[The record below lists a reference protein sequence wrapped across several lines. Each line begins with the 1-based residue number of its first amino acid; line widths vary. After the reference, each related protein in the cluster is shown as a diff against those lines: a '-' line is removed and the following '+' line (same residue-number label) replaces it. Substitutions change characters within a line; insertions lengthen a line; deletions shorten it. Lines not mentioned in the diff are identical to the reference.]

1 MKYRQI
7 EHTADFGIQVF
18 GADPRELFSNAAH
31 ALFDLITDIRALK
44 GERVERITVNGDDWP
59 DLMFN
64 WLRELLFF
72 WNGKERLVKTVKIET
87 LSENSLSAVVCYD
100 PYDSDSHEIHTE
112 IKAVT
117 YHQLQ
122 VKSRPS
128 GWEAQVIFDV

>member
-1 MKYRQI
+1 MRYRLI
-7 EHTADFGIQVF
+7 EHTADVGIHVF
-18 GADPRELFSNAAH
+18 GTDAETLFANAAF
-31 ALFDLITDIRALK
+31 ALFDLITDSRALK
-44 GERVERITVNGDDWP
+44 GERVERITVNGDDRP
-59 DLMFN
+59 DLMVN

-128 GWEAQVIFDV
+128 GWEARVIFDV